1 MLQVDVQF
9 ARDFLLSGNGT
20 LRPEIWRLG
29 LDTLRSL
36 KDTALELGAAAFQG
50 IATEVFRKATNGTA
64 WVDCSHD
71 NNSTLQPL
79 PLQKGMG
86 PFFLCLHFL
95 VFSSMPQ

>member
-1 MLQVDVQF
+1 MDVQF

-36 KDTALELGAAAFQG
+36 KDTAVELGATAFQG

-71 NNSTLQPL
+71 SNSTCNL

-86 PFFLCLHFL
+86 PFFVVYFL